1 LDYIDIGVAGSGAV
15 GAARVE
21 KSKVGQRL
29 LLLLRQSLH
38 LPTPPPK
45 IPQTTPQ
52 LLTPTTHNKNH
63 RFSPKIS

>member
-15 GAARVE
+15 GTARVE
-21 KSKVGQRL
+21 KPKVGQRH

-45 IPQTTPQ
+45 IPQATPQ
-52 LLTPTTHNKNH
+52 LLSPTTHNKNH
-63 RFSPKIS
+63 RFSPKIP